1 MGERTRQKYYH
12 FGKSSYMYLTV
23 RKSRKCSN
31 RANFEKFAICGVYVS
46 LSMSVWGVWF
56 LKTISIFGYVIC
68 GIFHWLNPNSFTAT
82 KNFIISICHR
92 WFFIFLLK
100 GGSACPQ
107 PIPLWVVIA
116 SIIGGVLAVGLGI
129 LLVLKIIIMVMERLE
144 YHRFLKDARH
154 VQWANVRNFLTKNS
168 RTLTI

>member
-1 MGERTRQKYYH
+1 M
-12 FGKSSYMYLTV
+12 SSV
-23 RKSRKCSN
+23 
-31 RANFEKFAICGVYVS
+31 AF
-46 LSMSVWGVWF
+46 F
-56 LKTISIFGYVIC
+56 L
-68 GIFHWLNPNSFTAT
+68 WLNSNSCPAT
-82 KNFIISICHR
+82 KNFIIPICHR
-92 WFFIFLLK
+92 WFFIFFLK

-154 VQWANVRNFLTKNS
+154 VQWANVRNFLTKILQFLPFRFGVQTDAKPFSEIWGHFFITRKIGNLQNVVLIAERKFEIVILKIS
-168 RTLTI
+168 LEF

>member
-12 FGKSSYMYLTV
+12 F
-23 RKSRKCSN
+23 
-31 RANFEKFAICGVYVS
+31 
-46 LSMSVWGVWF
+46 
-56 LKTISIFGYVIC
+56 
-68 GIFHWLNPNSFTAT
+68 
-82 KNFIISICHR
+82 
-92 WFFIFLLK
+92 
-100 GGSACPQ
+100 ACPQ

-154 VQWANVRNFLTKNS
+154 VQWANGQNPLYEAPETRHGPNNVKYRPGQVKTS
-168 RTLTI
+168 AAY